1 MSLTQVGYSE
11 LGEVHAKTYSSQI
24 SPLEVDINDSD
35 DDYNDNNMIDVVMGE
50 EKSDKTHEA
59 VQNRTKQ
66 KCSTCH
72 LSVNR
77 CKPLGHQLSTFECV
91 HSSYPSQIKEILQK
105 RLQQQ
110 QQQKKN
116 NISNDIYHT

>member
-35 DDYNDNNMIDVVMGE
+35 DDDDYNDNNMIDVVMGE

-59 VQNRTKQ
+59 VQNRTEQNK
-66 KCSTCH
+66 SVALVTC
-72 LSVNR
+72 LSIGAN
-77 CKPLGHQLSTFECV
+77 P
-91 HSSYPSQIKEILQK
+91 
-105 RLQQQ
+105 
-110 QQQKKN
+110 
-116 NISNDIYHT
+116 